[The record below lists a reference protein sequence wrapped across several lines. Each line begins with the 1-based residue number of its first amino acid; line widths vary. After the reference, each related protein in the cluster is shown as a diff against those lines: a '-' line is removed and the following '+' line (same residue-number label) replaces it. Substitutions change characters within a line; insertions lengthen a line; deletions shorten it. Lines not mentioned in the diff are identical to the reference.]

1 MINQEIRLIIQEI
14 LNKMFEKY
22 KDIGF
27 EIECPKQKGNGD
39 YSCNVAFAL
48 SKSLGESPFEV
59 AERIVREIEKVE
71 DLNNKFS
78 KVEAVK
84 PGFINFYLADAIL
97 FSNAVEILNKKEKFG
112 RGKIG
117 EGKTVVVDYSA
128 INIAKPMHVGHLRS
142 TIIGQSLYNIY
153 KALGYKVISDN
164 HIGDWGTQFGKMI
177 YAYKN
182 WGDKKQ
188 IAKSPIEEMNKLYIR
203 FHKEAENDEKLGD
216 AARLETKKL
225 QSGDD
230 ENTKIWKFLVRESLK
245 DADKIYKTLGVKF
258 DLVLGES
265 HYNDML
271 SGIVSDAMNR
281 KIAKESEGAIIIDLQ
296 ESGLPPF
303 LIRKGD
309 GAYLYATTDLATAK
323 YRKEKLKA
331 DKILYV
337 VSNEQAL
344 HFEQLFASLK
354 LLGYAEGVSMVHTK
368 FGMVLGENGKKF
380 STRKGDTVQLSDLI
394 SEALEAAKKALED
407 KNPGLSQKEKKKIA
421 RVVGLGA
428 MKYNDLSQNRLTDI
442 SFDWKKMLSF
452 EGNSAPYLQYSFAR
466 IHSLKEKYKSENKL
480 DFLKMFEKPDFK
492 LLGEEIEKD
501 ILRQLV
507 RYPESIENAA
517 QENNP
522 HLIAL
527 YLFNLATSY
536 NSFYNSCSI
545 MKSEKN
551 LAKARLALSEAVAV
565 VLKSGLEL
573 LGIETVNEM

>member
-1 MINQEIRLIIQEI
+1 MINQEIKLIIQGV
-14 LNKMFEKY
+14 LDRMFDKY
-22 KDIGF
+22 KDINF
-27 EIECPKQKGNGD
+27 EVECPKQKDNGD

-48 SKSLGESPFEV
+48 SKSLGEGPFEI
-59 AERIVREIEKVE
+59 AEKIVRELEKIEN
-71 DLNNKFS
+71 LNNRFS
-78 KVEAVK
+78 KVEAIK
-84 PGFINFYLADAIL
+84 PGFINFYLADAVL
-97 FSNAVEILNKKEKFG
+97 FSNATEILNKKEKFG
-112 RGKIG
+112 RSKTG

-142 TIIGQSLYNIY
+142 TIIGQSLCNIY

-188 IAKSPIEEMNKLYIR
+188 VSKNPIEEMNKLYVR
-203 FHKEAENDEKLGD
+203 FHQEAQQKPELEEM
-216 AARLETKKL
+216 ARLETKKL

-230 ENTKIWKFLVRESLK
+230 ENSKLWKFFVRESLK
-245 DADKIYKTLGVKF
+245 DAEKIYKTLGVRF

-265 HYNDML
+265 FYNEML
-271 SGIVSDAMNR
+271 SGVVREALE
-281 KIAKESEGAIIIDLQ
+281 KGVAKESEGAIIIDLDRFN
-296 ESGLPPF
+296 LPPF
-303 LIRKGD
+303 LIRKTD

-323 YRKEKLKA
+323 YRTEKLKA
-331 DKILYV
+331 DKIFYV

-354 LLGYAEGVSMVHTK
+354 LLGSADGVFVSHIK
-368 FGMVLGENGKKF
+368 FGMILGENGKKF

-394 SEALEAAKKALED
+394 SEAIEAAKKAVEE
-407 KNPGLSQKEKKKIA
+407 KNPGLSQKDKKKIA

-480 DFLKMFEKPDFK
+480 DFLKIFERPDFK

-507 RYPESIENAA
+507 RYPEVIENAA
-517 QENNP
+517 QENSP

-536 NSFYNSCSI
+536 NSFYNSCPI

-551 LAKARLALSEAVAV
+551 LARARLALSEAVAI
-565 VLKSGLEL
+565 VLKNGLGL
-573 LGIETVNEM
+573 LGIETVDKM